1 MLATDSIGH
10 PTYSIWNI
18 ASGLGALKECPQTL
32 LESLSMDTSQRLALW
47 ALLAGLGY
55 GGHLIDDGNVQAA
68 LVRVASAQG
77 QAMREDWRADKG
89 ILFRIVPGPQ
99 PLQDASHPP
108 SSPAYSLLLGTLHF
122 GSPRELDLAPKRL
135 QQKVR
140 QMHTF
145 VAEVDSAE
153 PWQQDLQ
160 RYRLLDGDSALS
172 DLIGP
177 QRFVTLCKLLPGVPR
192 EQLEHLRPWVVL
204 ALLEARGEHSGN
216 TSLDDQ
222 LQHWARQARLQVRA
236 LETLE
241 QQFAAL
247 DCVPPREQA
256 LVLRQRLDQAD
267 DFDAQ
272 ANRVLGYYRTR
283 NLAAWLDEVNSPTG
297 LDSQGVAL
305 EQRARQCLLES
316 RNARWLQQL
325 AVQLRSGGVF
335 VAVGALHLTGPQGLL
350 EGLRRQGYSVYPETL

>member
-10 PTYSIWNI
+10 PTYTIWNI
-18 ASGLGALKECPQTL
+18 ASGLGPLKECAQTL

-55 GGHLIDDGNVQAA
+55 GGHLIDDGSAQAA
-68 LVRVASAQG
+68 LVRAATAQH
-77 QAMREDWRADKG
+77 QALREEWREDKG
-89 ILFRIVPGPQ
+89 ILFRVVPGRQAPQ
-99 PLQDASHPP
+99 DGTQPP
-108 SSPAYSLLLGTLHF
+108 SPAYSLLLGTLHF
-122 GSPRELDLAPKRL
+122 GSPQELDLVPKRL

-177 QRFVTLCKLLPGVPR
+177 QRFTLLCKLLPRVPS
-192 EQLEHLRPWVVL
+192 EQLQHLRPWVVL
-204 ALLEARGEHSGN
+204 ALLEARGEHSGK

-247 DCVPPREQA
+247 DCVPPSEQA

-267 DFDAQ
+267 DFHAQ
-272 ANRVLGYYRTR
+272 ANRVLGYYRAR
-283 NLAAWLDEVNSPTG
+283 NLPAWLDEVNSPTG

-305 EQRARQCLLES
+305 EQRARQCLLDS

-325 AVQLRSGGVF
+325 TVQLRSGGVF